1 MFKKVVWPLVSVS
14 ALILA
19 LLFVFGFVTSIIIS
33 GGEEDVQTETQTE
46 TPEDMPTDVMP
57 TDSASDILI
66 LGDSIG
72 FGVGDEENLGI
83 GERYLDLLNDDSET
97 DKTIANI
104 SVPGFESTQLA
115 SMIESGEYAGSISSA
130 ELIILSIGG
139 NDLNRLDLED
149 SATLSLAFEET
160 LNTYKENLT
169 FILNEIRSIN
179 PDAQLAIIGLYNPY
193 SEDDPQNARFLL
205 EWNHETQLIV
215 NSDAAFAYIP
225 TYELFAYH
233 LDVYLSPDDF
243 HPNGMGYQVIAETL
257 FRILN

>member
-1 MFKKVVWPLVSVS
+1 MFKKVVWPLVSMS

-19 LLFVFGFVTSIIIS
+19 LVFVFGFVTSIIIS
-33 GGEEDVQTETQTE
+33 GDEAGVQTETQTE
-46 TPEDMPTDVMP
+46 SPEDMPEDVMP
-57 TDSASDILI
+57 PDGASDILI

-83 GERYLDLLNDDSET
+83 GERYLNLLEEDSET
-97 DKTIANI
+97 DTTITNS
-104 SVPGFESTQLA
+104 SVPGFESSQLA
-115 SMIESGEYAGSISSA
+115 DLIESRENRTSIAGA

-139 NDLNRLDLED
+139 NDLNRLNLED
-149 SATLSLAFEET
+149 NVTLAPAFEET

-169 FILNEIRSIN
+169 FILSEIRSIN

-205 EWNHETQLIV
+205 DWNHETRLIV

-233 LDVYLSPDDF
+233 LDAYLSQDDF